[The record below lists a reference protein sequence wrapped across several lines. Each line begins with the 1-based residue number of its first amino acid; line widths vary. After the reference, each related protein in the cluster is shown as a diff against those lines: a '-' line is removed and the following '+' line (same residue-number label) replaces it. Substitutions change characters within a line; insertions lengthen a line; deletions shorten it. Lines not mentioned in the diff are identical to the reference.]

1 MRLVKSTFYFG
12 IVALLLT
19 SACGSTGASDTRGRT
34 PSQVMSYRGA
44 DWLERSSRAIE
55 EEPDRLVEIMDLET
69 GDVVADIGAGTG
81 YFSRRIARRVAPA
94 GKVYAVEIQ
103 PQMLD
108 RLNTMAQQAGL
119 ENIVPILSGDDD
131 PRLPAGRID
140 KVLLVDVY
148 HEFQQPEAMLAKIRE
163 ALSPRGKVYLAEYRL
178 EGNTA
183 RHIRRDHRMSVEQVL
198 AEWEPAGFE
207 LVELDSSL
215 PTQHLFIFEATAL
228 KTN

>member
-1 MRLVKSTFYFG
+1 MRYIKTTPCLVL
-12 IVALLLT
+12 ALLFV
-19 SACGSTGASDTRGRT
+19 SACSSKGTSDGSRT

-44 DWLERSSRAIE
+44 DWLERSNRAVE
-55 EEPDRLVEIMDLET
+55 EEPDRLVELMDLDSE
-69 GDVVADIGAGTG
+69 DVVADIGAGTG

-94 GKVYAVEIQ
+94 GKVYAVDIQ

-108 RLNTMAQQAGL
+108 RLNELARREGI
-119 ENIVPILSGDDD
+119 ENIVPVVSGDDD
-131 PRLPAGRID
+131 PRLPTGRID

-148 HEFQQPEAMLAKIRE
+148 HEFQRPEAMLAKIRE

-207 LVELDSSL
+207 LVELEPSL
-215 PTQHLFIFEATAL
+215 PTQHLFIFEATAPIV
-228 KTN
+228 TR